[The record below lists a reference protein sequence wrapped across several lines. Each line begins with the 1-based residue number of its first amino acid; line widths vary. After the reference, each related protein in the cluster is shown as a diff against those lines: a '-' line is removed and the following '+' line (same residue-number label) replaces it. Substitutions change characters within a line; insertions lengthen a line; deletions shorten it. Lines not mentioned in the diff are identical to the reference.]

1 MSIPPLNGLLET
13 WPDLAAGFSKAA
25 LLCGNG
31 LSINVWPAFDY
42 GSLFDHA
49 HDGGL
54 TAEDLALF
62 GETENFERVL
72 SDLNTAIRVN
82 ETLGQPS
89 GPIYTRYRSIQ
100 RGLGHAVR
108 AVHLIRGQ
116 VPQATLKSI
125 RDELIGY
132 EWIFSTSYDLLL
144 YWAMGCG
151 GSFAPF
157 IDHFHGSRL
166 EFDPDRADVHVG
178 KVPVYFLHG
187 ALHLVVGG
195 SGVTWKLRSRE
206 IQSVLDQFGEPID
219 GDPQARPL
227 LVTEGTA
234 RDKLRAIDGNIYLAH
249 SLQQLRSI
257 ELPLVVFGSSLSGQ
271 DDHLL
276 DALNEHPR
284 RAVAVSLLPGTRRAL
299 AQRQADIYARL
310 ETDELRF
317 FDATTHPLGH
327 PSLSVP
333 RPNGLQPRSSVSVG
347 PSSSSAIR
355 RHP

>member
-1 MSIPPLNGLLET
+1 MLAPPLNGSLER
-13 WPDLAAGFSKAA
+13 WPNLATRFSKAA

-82 ETLGQPS
+82 ETLGQPL

-108 AVHLIRGQ
+108 AVHLIRSQ
-116 VPQATLKSI
+116 VPDTTLKDI
-125 RDELIGY
+125 RDELLGY

-151 GSFAPF
+151 GSFKPF
-157 IDHFHGSRL
+157 IDHFRGPRL
-166 EFDPDRADVHVG
+166 EFDPNRADVHVG
-178 KVPVYFLHG
+178 QVPVYFLHG
-187 ALHLVVGG
+187 ALHLVVSG
-195 SGVTWKLRSRE
+195 SGATWKLRRGE

-249 SLQQLRSI
+249 SLQKLRSI
-257 ELPLVVFGSSLSGQ
+257 ELPLVVFGSSLGAH
-271 DDHLL
+271 DDHLV
-276 DALNEHPR
+276 DAVNEHPQ
-284 RAVAVSLLPGTRRAL
+284 RAVAVSQLPGARRFL
-299 AQRQADIYARL
+299 AAQQADIYARL
-310 ETDELRF
+310 ETDELWF

-327 PSLSVP
+327 PSLGVP
-333 RPNGLQPRSSVSVG
+333 RLNGLQS
-347 PSSSSAIR
+347 
-355 RHP
+355 

>member
-1 MSIPPLNGLLET
+1 MPTPPLNGSLEN
-13 WPDLAAGFSKAA
+13 WPDLTASFSKAA

-49 HDGGL
+49 HNGGL
-54 TAEDLALF
+54 TADDLALF

-82 ETLGQPS
+82 ETLSQPT

-100 RGLGHAVR
+100 RGLGQAVR
-108 AVHLIRGQ
+108 VVHLIRSQ
-116 VPQATLKSI
+116 VPDAMLQNI
-125 RDELIGY
+125 RDELLHY

-157 IDHFHGSRL
+157 VDHFRGAKL

-178 KVPVYFLHG
+178 QVPVYFLHG

-195 SGVTWKLRSRE
+195 SGVTWKLRRRE

-234 RDKLRAIDGNIYLAH
+234 RDKLRAIDGNVYLAH
-249 SLQQLRSI
+249 SLQKLRSI
-257 ELPLVVFGSSLSGQ
+257 ELPVVVFGSSLGAQ
-271 DDHLL
+271 DDHLV
-276 DALNEHPR
+276 DAINEHPG
-284 RAVAVSLLPGTRRAL
+284 RAVAVSLLPGTRRTL

-310 ETDELRF
+310 ETDELWF
-317 FDATTHPLGH
+317 FNAMTHPLGY

-333 RPNGLQPRSSVSVG
+333 RQNGL
-347 PSSSSAIR
+347 
-355 RHP
+355 